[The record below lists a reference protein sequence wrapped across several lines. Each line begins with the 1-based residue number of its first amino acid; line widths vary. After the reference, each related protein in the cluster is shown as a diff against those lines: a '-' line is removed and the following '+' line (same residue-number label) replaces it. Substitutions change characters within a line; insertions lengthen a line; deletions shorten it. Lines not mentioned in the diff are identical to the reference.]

1 MPPGA
6 ARGTSCTG
14 ASACSC
20 TAPVALPSLSPVV
33 ALADASPTAVEHEDV
48 PFLLAEVL
56 SFVLLLLLALLLG
69 VLPLLGRMGPLA
81 RTPSCRSTASR
92 DPGRLHPGCLH
103 QGEGPQRPRLSI
115 GIVRART
122 CSAPVA
128 ASQAELT
135 NPAWISQSLLEGGL
149 KATGH
154 PRPGVDSRQIRDA
167 RELGL
172 RGVHLGHRPAL
183 RGDLLL
189 SVGLEPTVCLK
200 E

>member
-1 MPPGA
+1 MSPFFSLRSSPSYFFCFLPFFLVSSRSSAGWARLLGLPPVG
-6 ARGTSCTG
+6 
-14 ASACSC
+14 
-20 TAPVALPSLSPVV
+20 ALPRETRADSTLAASTKER
-33 ALADASPTAVEHEDV
+33 ALNGPGFPSAS
-48 PFLLAEVL
+48 
-56 SFVLLLLLALLLG
+56 S
-69 VLPLLGRMGPLA
+69 GP
-81 RTPSCRSTASR
+81 
-92 DPGRLHPGCLH
+92 
-103 QGEGPQRPRLSI
+103 
-115 GIVRART
+115 RT